1 MGAGGTIWLDDVSVD
16 TTFNS
21 NFTADEPQG
30 VIMEF
35 DVTYTEP
42 ITNVDGAELNDL
54 KETQVFYSVDGAPPV
69 AATPTP
75 ASTSSGGVVVT
86 TRIIVELTPG
96 MAHTVS
102 AFVLATD
109 TSGNISPDSNTDTV
123 TVDFLAPGAPQWVN
137 IRRA

>member
-1 MGAGGTIWLDDVSVD
+1 
-16 TTFNS
+16 
-21 NFTADEPQG
+21 
-30 VIMEF
+30 MEF